1 MISFW
6 GANSVPGTSNTA
18 GRCTGL
24 EGCPPPNQCGFSAR
38 PLAERG
44 FNGCASS
51 SAWRAVQP
59 VPLCACC
66 AWRVEPAME
75 RTCHRET
82 RDTGWTLVLDLPGLV
97 CLRSRTWC
105 RQETDW
111 EGGLNRTPWLP
122 PANAATLPFQCVG
135 QLISCIRGFVIHV
148 IPRGCLA
155 APWPGSHART
165 GPTSPAHARR
175 DRKVPPGRGFRGF
188 FDKYDGYA

>member
-1 MISFW
+1 MKAS
-6 GANSVPGTSNTA
+6 ATEPVRP
-18 GRCTGL
+18 
-24 EGCPPPNQCGFSAR
+24 SAR
-38 PLAERG
+38 SLADRG
-44 FNGCASS
+44 FNGCASA

-59 VPLCACC
+59 VPLCACY
-66 AWRVEPAME
+66 AWRVEPATK

-82 RDTGWTLVLDLPGLV
+82 RDTGWTLVPDLPGLV

-135 QLISCIRGFVIHV
+135 QLIGCMRGFVIHV
-148 IPRGCLA
+148 IPRG
-155 APWPGSHART
+155 PWPGLGRASHART

-175 DRKVPPGRGFRGF
+175 DRKVPPGRGFRGLS
-188 FDKYDGYA
+188 DKYDCYA